1 MHDADGELEAAGEV
15 CADAC
20 GPGIEFPLG
29 SPSSRE
35 EGGVGPRAA
44 ESRRRGA
51 EGAKAGGGGG
61 AGILDQEGQFW
72 LSDAMRHNWPKLS
85 ADDAAA
91 VRRICAYRSMTSRSL
106 SVLMHPLLSG
116 FPPKAQNALT
126 MSAAGTSRSK

>member
-72 LSDAMRHNWPKLS
+72 LSDAMRHKFRTTGRNYLRTMLQPFG
-85 ADDAAA
+85 A
-91 VRRICAYRSMTSRSL
+91 
-106 SVLMHPLLSG
+106 
-116 FPPKAQNALT
+116 FALT
-126 MSAAGTSRSK
+126 AR